1 MSFNF
6 VATVTICSDFGVQKN
21 SLSLFPLHHHLF
33 VMNLLYLFLYMHAK
47 LLQLCPTL
55 CDTMDCSQ
63 PGSSVHG
70 ILQTR
75 ILEWVVCPPPGDLP
89 NPGIQPA
96 HLLSPALPGGF
107 FTTSS
112 TQEAPYIYIC
122 VYVCIYIHTH
132 THNM

>member
-21 SLSLFPLHHHLF
+21 SLSLFPLHPHLF

-75 ILEWVVCPPPGDLP
+75 ILEWVAMSSSRGSSPLRDRTRVSYMSCIGRQFLYHYC
-89 NPGIQPA
+89 
-96 HLLSPALPGGF
+96 HLGSP
-107 FTTSS
+107 
-112 TQEAPYIYIC
+112 
-122 VYVCIYIHTH
+122 CIHIHTQTH
-132 THNM
+132 TQRQNKIESK